1 MVEKEWFGV
10 FLQSFVHFVVPSEAK
25 VDLAPKEIGL
35 LDSLLFSE
43 LFPVAS
49 VFKRLDDVN
58 WEVAFSH
65 GKGEVTGLASG

>member
-1 MVEKEWFGV
+1 M
-10 FLQSFVHFVVPSEAK
+10 QSFVHLVVTSEAK
-25 VDLAPKEIGL
+25 VNLAPKEICL

-49 VFKRLDDVN
+49 VFKRLYDVY